1 MLSSPTMAVASEA
14 PASFRSSAL
23 RPGPIA
29 LTTQGISEVLS
40 RRRLIRY
47 LVQATLKKHGSDT
60 LLGNVWWV
68 IDPLLQMLVYV
79 VLVSVIFARPQPDY
93 ALFVFSAILP
103 WKWFLAS
110 VQDGIASVVGQERI
124 IKQIA
129 FPKLVLPLS
138 SVFAGVANFAF
149 GLIPLAALMLL
160 FYRSHITHYLLF
172 IPVVAAVQLV
182 MTIPIAIVLAGLN
195 VFYRDIGN
203 LAQHLLRLLFY
214 VSPGIYAID
223 LIHKAVE
230 KMPPVLGALIL
241 LNPWNVLFT
250 AYHDVI
256 YDSRTP
262 DWTSLGIVAG
272 ISILLTFVA
281 VYIFKRLEPS
291 FAKIL

>member
-1 MLSSPTMAVASEA
+1 MAVATEA
-14 PASFRSSAL
+14 PASFRSSAI
-23 RPGPIA
+23 RPGPIT
-29 LTTQGISEVLS
+29 LVGQGISEVLS

-79 VLVSVIFARPQPDY
+79 VLVSVIFQRKQEAY
-93 ALFVFSAILP
+93 ALFVFAAILP
-103 WKWFLAS
+103 WKWFMAS
-110 VQDGIASVVGQERI
+110 VQDGIGSVVGQERI

-149 GLIPLAALMLL
+149 GLIPLGALMLL
-160 FYRSHITHYLLF
+160 FYRGHITPYLLL
-172 IPVVAAVQLV
+172 IPIVAAVQLI
-182 MTIPIAIVLAGLN
+182 MTIPIAVVLGALN

-203 LAQHLLRLLFY
+203 VAGHLLRLLFY
-214 VSPGIYAID
+214 VSPGIYSID
-223 LIHKAVE
+223 LIHKAAADY
-230 KMPPVLGALIL
+230 PFLAPFIL

-250 AYHDVI
+250 AYHNVI
-256 YDSRTP
+256 YDGQAP
-262 DWTSLGIVAG
+262 DWAGLAIVSAV
-272 ISILLTFVA
+272 SVLLTVVA
-281 VYIFKRLEPS
+281 IYVFKRLEPS